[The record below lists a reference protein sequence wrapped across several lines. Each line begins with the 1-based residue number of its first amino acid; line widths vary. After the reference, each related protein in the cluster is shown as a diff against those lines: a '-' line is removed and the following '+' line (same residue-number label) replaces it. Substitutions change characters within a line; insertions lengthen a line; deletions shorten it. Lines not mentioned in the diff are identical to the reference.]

1 MEITNEVKQ
10 RIVAAIAADRENY
23 PSDNRHATAL
33 GIAPSVYNAIK
44 RGNYEKQVS
53 DANWVGIARR
63 LGVQLRTEIPW
74 LAAQTPTYVFVS
86 KQLEVC
92 QGSGLSAILCDMP
105 NIGKTFTAKALR
117 EAAQARRICGLQPGE
132 DQTEGDTLHCQGIRC
147 DQQRT
152 L

>member
-74 LAAQTPTYVFVS
+74 LAAQTPTYESFTDCVENNKS
-86 KQLEVC
+86 KRLYTPPMN
-92 QGSGLSAILCDMP
+92 L
-105 NIGKTFTAKALR
+105 FT
-117 EAAQARRICGLQPGE
+117 I
-132 DQTEGDTLHCQGIRC
+132 
-147 DQQRT
+147 
-152 L
+152 

>member
-63 LGVQLRTEIPW
+63 LGVQLRTEMPW

-92 QGSGLSAILCDMP
+92 QGSGLSAILCLSL
-105 NIGKTFTAKALR
+105 IH
-117 EAAQARRICGLQPGE
+117 I
-132 DQTEGDTLHCQGIRC
+132 
-147 DQQRT
+147 
-152 L
+152 

>member
-92 QGSGLSAILCDMP
+92 QGSGLS
-105 NIGKTFTAKALR
+105 NNKSFR
-117 EAAQARRICGLQPGE
+117 FSRIYEIPA
-132 DQTEGDTLHCQGIRC
+132 
-147 DQQRT
+147 
-152 L
+152 

>member
-63 LGVQLRTEIPW
+63 LGRATAYRNTLAGSTDPDLRVCEQ
-74 LAAQTPTYVFVS
+74 AA
-86 KQLEVC
+86 
-92 QGSGLSAILCDMP
+92 GSVPGQRAECHPVRYAQYRQDLYSES
-105 NIGKTFTAKALR
+105 LR
-117 EAAQARRICGLQPGE
+117 EAAQARRICGL
-132 DQTEGDTLHCQGIRC
+132 
-147 DQQRT
+147 
-152 L
+152 